1 MYVVNW
7 WGDGERPREGFEHH
21 VYTKTNEPD
30 TDTGFNFGRLSNSRK
45 LIAWGGTTAENEENG
60 RGPASRVW
68 FHDLSAGPHSFTDN
82 WNVD

>member
-30 TDTGFNFGRLSNSRK
+30 PDTGFNFGRLSDSRK
-45 LIAWGGTTAENEENG
+45 LIASGGTTAENEENG
-60 RGPASRVW
+60 RGRASRVW